1 MIWTKLRSGKL
12 KIHNNL
18 LEGVTV
24 PKKKRNMKNV
34 TTVSPYTFEQEEMI
48 EKLVA
53 EAIQNLQHLVH
64 DKRGLISDWQLVES
78 RCELEQYQELQYQNR
93 LNRQI
98 NIKRR

>member
-1 MIWTKLRSGKL
+1 MIWMKLRTGKL

-24 PKKKRNMKNV
+24 PKKKRNKKNAP
-34 TTVSPYTFEQEEMI
+34 TLSPYTFEQEELI

-64 DKRGLISDWQLVES
+64 DKRGLISDWQLVAS

-98 NIKRR
+98 NVR

>member
-1 MIWTKLRSGKL
+1 MRKQIERGISISSKKR
-12 KIHNNL
+12 
-18 LEGVTV
+18 
-24 PKKKRNMKNV
+24 KKKILA
-34 TTVSPYTFEQEEMI
+34 TASPYTLEQEELI

-64 DKRGLISDWQLVES
+64 DKRGLLSDRQLEAS

-98 NIKRR
+98 NI

>member
-1 MIWTKLRSGKL
+1 MSRK
-12 KIHNNL
+12 NL
-18 LEGVTV
+18 
-24 PKKKRNMKNV
+24 KKKILA
-34 TTVSPYTFEQEEMI
+34 TASPYTFKQEELI

-64 DKRGLISDWQLVES
+64 DKRGLLSDRQLDAS

-98 NIKRR
+98 NN

>member
-1 MIWTKLRSGKL
+1 MR
-12 KIHNNL
+12 
-18 LEGVTV
+18 TV
-24 PKKKRNMKNV
+24 PRKKWQKKHAE
-34 TTVSPYTFEQEEMI
+34 TTSPYTFEQEELI

-64 DKRGLISDWQLVES
+64 DKRGLLSDRQLDAS

-98 NIKRR
+98 GAR